1 MRKIMWF
8 VLGFVLVFAWGMAQA
23 AERPKEW
30 PLDWVASGTSSGVIA
45 ATPGAT
51 GVSCVAIIPIE
62 QGYEKMRLYP
72 PTTVLF
78 GVGNPCAPSGV
89 TKNADPGGTGLTGD
103 SGITYYFGWRPMASW
118 EDINDVIADGAAG
131 VTPFYRSDGG
141 SHLYTVGGVSNIPSA
156 STDVPP
162 AGRMAVVWVSGMSQF
177 QIPVGTGIV
186 FRSN

>member
-1 MRKIMWF
+1 MWF

-103 SGITYYFGWRPMASW
+103 SGTSFYYAWTPLTSAQDFGDFDTLS
-118 EDINDVIADGAAG
+118 DL
-131 VTPFYRSDGG
+131 TPFYTGPG
-141 SHLYTVGGVSNIPSA
+141 AMQQTIGGVSTVPYASVNIPATERIAVFFVTGSSQMQVPGSA
-156 STDVPP
+156 IL
-162 AGRMAVVWVSGMSQF
+162 VVK
-177 QIPVGTGIV
+177 
-186 FRSN
+186 

>member
-51 GVSCVAIIPIE
+51 GVF
-62 QGYEKMRLYP
+62 
-72 PTTVLF
+72 LF

-103 SGITYYFGWRPMASW
+103 SGTSFYYAWTPLTSAQDFGDFDTLS
-118 EDINDVIADGAAG
+118 DL
-131 VTPFYRSDGG
+131 TPFYTGPG
-141 SHLYTVGGVSNIPSA
+141 AMQQTIGGVSTVPYASVNIPATERIAVFFVTGSSQMQVPGSA
-156 STDVPP
+156 IL
-162 AGRMAVVWVSGMSQF
+162 VVK
-177 QIPVGTGIV
+177 
-186 FRSN
+186 

>member
-1 MRKIMWF
+1 MKKFLWF
-8 VLGFVLVFAWGMAQA
+8 VLGFVLVFSWGMAHA
-23 AERPKEW
+23 DEVF
-30 PLDWVASGTSSGVIA
+30 LDSVASGVTGEGVVETSGVS
-45 ATPGAT
+45 
-51 GVSCVAIIPIE
+51 VLAIIPI
-62 QGYEKMRLYP
+62 GNRDYEKMALYP
-72 PTTVLF
+72 PETVLF